1 MHGVVTIGD
10 CIVDEIRAEGKDPE
24 RFAGG
29 AGLNLAAGIARLG
42 LSSTLVTRVG
52 QDRDGYYLLRYAR
65 ERGIRIVNTPTV
77 DPTGVVSSTRLNGE
91 PSYAFAPAMY
101 RRRIAFGAE
110 ALHALSNAAAA
121 VVNSYPLDNP
131 SHAGDL
137 ARAFSAAPGLRI
149 ADPNPRPRLIS
160 SLPAYREGFEK
171 VLPVTNL
178 AKLSDEDVHLLYG
191 TNWRS
196 VAEHLFGMGVETVLF
211 SHGAGGATLVD
222 RSGLQVAVPISGRPD
237 PIVDT
242 MGAGDATLAS
252 LVVSLLHGGRPSGA
266 DVWRRYLVQ
275 AMTVAAATCRR
286 AGAELVAP

>member
-10 CIVDEIRAEGKDPE
+10 CIVDEIRAEGKEPE

-42 LSSTLVTRVG
+42 LPSTLVTRVG
-52 QDRDGYYLLRYAR
+52 QDRDGYTLLRYAR

-77 DPTGVVSSTRLNGE
+77 DPTGVVSSTRVNGE

-110 ALHALSNAAAA
+110 ALAALSNTAAA

-131 SHAGDL
+131 AHADDL
-137 ARAFSAAPGLRI
+137 VKALAVAPGLRI

-160 SLPAYREGFEK
+160 SLAAYRQGFEK
-171 VLPVTNL
+171 VVTVANL
-178 AKLSDEDVHLLYG
+178 VKLSDEDVQLLYE
-191 TNWRS
+191 TDWPS
-196 VAEHLFGMGVETVLF
+196 VAGHLFRMGVETILF

-222 RSGLQVAVPISGRPD
+222 RSGLRVAVPIAERPE

-252 LVVSLLHGGRPSGA
+252 LISSLLSGGRPLSG
-266 DVWRRYLVQ
+266 DVWRQYLTQ
-275 AMTVAAATCRR
+275 AMAVAAATCRR
-286 AGAELVAP
+286 AGAELVLP

>member
-42 LSSTLVTRVG
+42 LPSTLVTRVG
-52 QDRDGYYLLRYAR
+52 QDRDGYTLLRYAR
-65 ERGIRIVNTPTV
+65 ERGIRIINTPTV
-77 DPTGVVSSTRLNGE
+77 DPTGVVSSTRVNGE
-91 PSYAFAPAMY
+91 PSYAFAPTMY
-101 RRRIAFGAE
+101 RRRIVFGTE
-110 ALHALSNAAAA
+110 ALHALSKAAAT

-131 SHAGDL
+131 AHAADL
-137 ARAFSAAPGLRI
+137 ARALFAAPGLRI
-149 ADPNPRPRLIS
+149 VDPNPRPRLIA
-160 SLPAYREGFEK
+160 SLSAYRQGFET
-171 VLPVTNL
+171 VLPL
-178 AKLSDEDVHLLYG
+178 ASLVKLSDEDVHLLYG
-191 TNWRS
+191 TNWPS

-222 RSGLQVAVPISGRPD
+222 RYGLQVAVPIADRRE

-266 DVWRRYLVQ
+266 DVWRQYLEQ

-286 AGAELVAP
+286 AGAELVVP